1 MRRTLILASVL
12 ALAACGAPPQMPQ
25 MPPPEVGVA
34 SPIARELPATR
45 LLTGRIEPIDILE
58 ISPKVGGTVSRV
70 LARSGALVEPGQA
83 LFELDPAPFQA
94 AVARASAVVAEAE
107 ARLRQAVDARER
119 NQRLLADK
127 LVSQQVH
134 DDSVNQ
140 AQAAEAALAA
150 ARAALGTAQLELDW
164 TTVRAPIAG
173 RLGLLSIAVG
183 SQVQGGGAMPPS
195 VITSLIT
202 VDPVYV
208 GFDLDEASYHRLA
221 PRLAASVRGEQP
233 MTVRVGVS
241 GQDGLPYSGRV
252 VFTDNHID
260 PTAGTMRVRALIRG
274 AEGAL
279 TAGAY
284 ARVSLETEPAR
295 PVLLVHEQAILAQL
309 ATRYV
314 LTVGEQG
321 VTAFRP
327 VQVGQAHGEMREVSG
342 LAPNDVIV
350 ATNLAKVF
358 FPGMPV
364 AGKPVDMETLQAK

>member
-1 MRRTLILASVL
+1 VRDAAGQVIGAVLVFRDVTEEYSRREQL
-12 ALAACGAPPQMPQ
+12 
-25 MPPPEVGVA
+25 
-34 SPIARELPATR
+34 RE
-45 LLTGRIEPIDILE
+45 
-58 ISPKVGGTVSRV
+58 S
-70 LARSGALVEPGQA
+70 
-83 LFELDPAPFQA
+83 
-94 AVARASAVVAEAE
+94 E

-140 AQAAEAALAA
+140 AQATEAALAA
-150 ARAALGTAQLELDW
+150 ARAALGTAQLDLDW

-183 SQVQGGGAMPPS
+183 SQVQGGGGMPPS

-241 GQDGLPYSGRV
+241 GQDGLPYTGRV

-260 PTAGTMRVRALIRG
+260 PTAGTMRVRAVIRG

-284 ARVSLETEPAR
+284 ARVELETEPAR
-295 PVLLVHEQAILAQL
+295 QVLLVHEQAILAQL

-314 LTVGEQG
+314 LSVGEQG

-327 VQVGQAHGEMREVSG
+327 VQVGQAHGALREVSG